1 MNMSFNFKNFDPS
14 DHLRAYAKGRFGK
27 ISKYVPNP
35 ENTDLQVNLEV
46 EKFRHRADVVLV
58 SDNIHLSANE
68 ESEDMY
74 STVDLL
80 LDKLEAQVRRSR
92 DKGKSK
98 KKGGNARLEDTT
110 PYQVVEP
117 DETLESAGEYP
128 VIVPSNR
135 FSPKPMMVDEAA
147 MQLGSLEDNFLVFL
161 NAETERV
168 NVIYHRKNGD
178 FGLIDPGI

>member
-1 MNMSFNFKNFDPS
+1 MNMNFNFKNFEPS
-14 DHLRAYAKGRFGK
+14 NHLREYAKGRFGK
-27 ISKYVPNP
+27 IAKYVPNP

-46 EKFRHRADVVLV
+46 EKFRHRADVVLTG
-58 SDNIHLSANE
+58 DNLRLSANE

-80 LDKLEAQVRRSR
+80 LDKLESQVRRLR
-92 DKGKSK
+92 DKNK
-98 KKGGNARLEDTT
+98 KNRKKARGGRFDVISFSEESGFKGQSPT
-110 PYQVVEP
+110 
-117 DETLESAGEYP
+117 
-128 VIVPSNR
+128 IVRSDR
-135 FSPKPMMVDEAA
+135 FSPKPMGVDEAA
-147 MQLGSLEDNFLVFL
+147 MQLDNLEDKFLVFL

>member
-1 MNMSFNFKNFDPS
+1 MNMNFNFKNFDPS
-14 DHLRAYAKGRFGK
+14 DHLREYAKGRFSK
-27 ISKYVPNP
+27 IAKYIPNP
-35 ENTDLQVNLEV
+35 ANADLQVNLEV
-46 EKFRHRADVVLV
+46 EKFRHRADVVLTG
-58 SDNIHLSANE
+58 DTLHLSANE

-80 LDKLEAQVRRSR
+80 LDKLEAQVRRAC

-98 KKGGNARLEDTT
+98 RKGGNTRLDGINVSHQNELKGQK
-110 PYQVVEP
+110 P
-117 DETLESAGEYP
+117 A
-128 VIVPSNR
+128 IVPSDR
-135 FSPKPMMVDEAA
+135 FSAKPMLVAEAG
-147 MQLGSLEDNFLVFL
+147 MQLDTLGDNFLVFL